1 MVFTAPVLCVVLVAV
16 LVGAVLQRLS
26 GTGMGLVLAPTLTL
40 VLGAAT
46 GVLVANATTTM
57 SGLMLMY
64 AMRANI
70 EWRRVG
76 LLCASAL
83 PGAFVGAVVVRSTS
97 AAWLQV
103 IVGSVVV
110 LAIGVTV
117 LADALGRMPVVKAP
131 WVTPL
136 AGFVG
141 GIFNTTAGV
150 AAPVM
155 VVHSRLV
162 RWDQRHFAASMQP
175 VFAWMG
181 FWSVVVKSA
190 MGSAHAGV
198 PPWWLL
204 PVVLV
209 TVIAGISIGTKIS
222 MNVSIERARTVA
234 ITLAGLGGLSALVRG
249 LTAVAS

>member
-1 MVFTAPVLCVVLVAV
+1 MVFTAPVLCVVVVAV

-46 GVLVANATTTM
+46 GVLVANATTAM

-76 LLCASAL
+76 LSCASAL

-150 AAPVM
+150 AAPLLGKVNADVTAM
-155 VVHSRLV
+155 LREPLV
-162 RWDQRHFAASMQP
+162 RERLAAQGLDPHGNSPAEFARYLWAE
-175 VFAWMG
+175 VAKWG
-181 FWSVVVKSA
+181 GVVQV
-190 MGSAHAGV
+190 
-198 PPWWLL
+198 
-204 PVVLV
+204 
-209 TVIAGISIGTKIS
+209 
-222 MNVSIERARTVA
+222 
-234 ITLAGLGGLSALVRG
+234 AGL
-249 LTAVAS
+249 TPQ

>member
-83 PGAFVGAVVVRSTS
+83 PGAFVG
-97 AAWLQV
+97 
-103 IVGSVVV
+103 
-110 LAIGVTV
+110 
-117 LADALGRMPVVKAP
+117 
-131 WVTPL
+131 
-136 AGFVG
+136 
-141 GIFNTTAGV
+141 
-150 AAPVM
+150 
-155 VVHSRLV
+155 
-162 RWDQRHFAASMQP
+162 MQP
-175 VFAWMG
+175 GEPCMNSSGRKIAKGSSPTMSRAHQIAWP
-181 FWSVVVKSA
+181 SPS
-190 MGSAHAGV
+190 GSC
-198 PPWWLL
+198 W
-204 PVVLV
+204 
-209 TVIAGISIGTKIS
+209 
-222 MNVSIERARTVA
+222 RT
-234 ITLAGLGGLSALVRG
+234 
-249 LTAVAS
+249 